1 MVQITRGRLVSSPL
15 AWLTLVDQ
23 FVKSCAAFEERDIGH
38 LLQCEAELALQ
49 RRVGGGV
56 QPTAAMS

>member
-38 LLQCEAELALQ
+38 LLQCEAELAL
-49 RRVGGGV
+49 
-56 QPTAAMS
+56 